1 MVHAAQAT
9 FTTDELHVL
18 WPPRGCR
25 RPTHHR
31 HHARPVGPHI
41 HCQCVCGAFLC
52 YHEATQ
58 RLVDRDLLVVQ
69 HMGSL
74 RPGYDAYVATKAVV
88 EAMTRVLAKELVGT
102 RITTNSVPKTMLVY
116 ISIQQMPWD
125 LQEAN
130 LIRLLNG
137 SGEVARFGWLG

>member
-1 MVHAAQAT
+1 MQHRRRSPLT
-9 FTTDELHVL
+9 SCMSCG
-18 WPPRGCR
+18 PRGG
-25 RPTHHR
+25 
-31 HHARPVGPHI
+31 AGGPPI
-41 HCQCVCGAFLC
+41 TDTMPDQWDRTFIVNVCGAFLC

-125 LQEAN
+125 LQD

-137 SGEVARFGWLG
+137 SGEVTRFGWLG